1 MRAAPLIVLYLLSC
15 GGQSGLSSGSAGQA
29 PAAPFTAGSPASGTA
44 SSSAGVSAGGAQG
57 GHTSL
62 EAGAPTHEEGGA
74 GGVGVAGC
82 SAADVPTL
90 ALFSGG
96 GWDVLGYPPYALEDC
111 QLLYVASD
119 QALHRRLLPDGP
131 DELIEAASA
140 KPRRPTLAGSVLAW
154 EIDDEDGKS
163 QVRVLSAGTKR
174 TLRHGLDHGGEPRA
188 TRDAVV
194 FTAFAG
200 AQRSDDSD
208 VYLYDVASDE
218 IAPVAAGPGQQRF
231 ADVSETH
238 VALTDFS
245 EDPRGYFD
253 EVASISD
260 VLVVE
265 RRTGQRVLR
274 HLTGKQAFPL
284 LGRDGTLLYLD
295 WGAVH
300 PEPKFSQFWLKSA
313 DIAQAP
319 EQDVSLTPEQVRT
332 DPAYVRPSLHGLSVD
347 YIDTRAGMV
356 GLYRVTLGR
365 LEPPSLTSLGAASQL
380 LGPVAADSLTL
391 VATREGQAVTLVAV
405 PR

>member
-1 MRAAPLIVLYLLSC
+1 M
-15 GGQSGLSSGSAGQA
+15 
-29 PAAPFTAGSPASGTA
+29 A

-57 GHTSL
+57 GQAPL
-62 EAGAPTHEEGGA
+62 EAGAPPHEEGGA

-82 SAADVPTL
+82 SAAEVPSI

-96 GWDVLGYPPYALEDC
+96 GWDALGYPPYALEDC

-119 QALHRRLLPDGP
+119 RALYRRLLPDGP

-140 KPRRPTLAGSVLAW
+140 KPRRPTLAGNVLAW
-154 EIDDEDGKS
+154 EIDDEVGKS
-163 QVRVLSAGTKR
+163 QVRVLYADTKR

-208 VYLYDVASDE
+208 VYLYDVARDE
-218 IAPVAAGPGQQRF
+218 IAPVAVGPGQQRF

-260 VLVVE
+260 VLIVE
-265 RRTGQRVLR
+265 RSTGQRLLR

-284 LGRDGTLLYLD
+284 LGRDGELLYLD

-300 PEPKFSQFWLKSA
+300 PEPKFSQFWLKSGT
-313 DIAQAP
+313 IAQAP
-319 EQDVSLTPEQVRT
+319 EQDASVTAEQVRT
-332 DPAYVRPSLHGLSVD
+332 DPAYVRPSLHGSNVD

-365 LEPPSLTSLGAASQL
+365 LDAPSVTSLGTASQL
-380 LGPVAADSLTL
+380 LGPVAGDTLTLVATRQGDSLTL
-391 VATREGQAVTLVAV
+391 VAV